1 MSVYLV
7 NSVHFSNVDHG
18 GGMDSDYPLEQT
30 PATRRRNKVREAIL
44 AAAERMFA
52 KEGESGLS
60 IRRLAEE
67 IDYSP
72 SAIYKYFGSKEELLE
87 ELKDSF
93 FERLLDQVD
102 RVSATKLD
110 FHQRARACVTTY
122 VATATARPHHYA
134 AAFSSIPTPEEL
146 AVRRQLSW
154 EEFIA
159 TRKGQA
165 FKILIDLVEEGQA
178 LGVFDPALEPVKAA
192 KSIWAS
198 SHGLALLMIHMPILP
213 DVQPCPTQTDGDF
226 VAYHADIVMR
236 GLAVP
241 AEPPHKNGTR

>member
-7 NSVHFSNVDHG
+7 NSVHFANVDHG
-18 GGMDSDYPLEQT
+18 SGMDSDYPLEQT

-93 FERLLDQVD
+93 F
-102 RVSATKLD
+102 
-110 FHQRARACVTTY
+110 
-122 VATATARPHHYA
+122 
-134 AAFSSIPTPEEL
+134 
-146 AVRRQLSW
+146 
-154 EEFIA
+154 
-159 TRKGQA
+159 
-165 FKILIDLVEEGQA
+165 
-178 LGVFDPALEPVKAA
+178 
-192 KSIWAS
+192 
-198 SHGLALLMIHMPILP
+198 
-213 DVQPCPTQTDGDF
+213 
-226 VAYHADIVMR
+226 
-236 GLAVP
+236 
-241 AEPPHKNGTR
+241 